1 MTLIRRFLI
10 NLFLIFTI
18 GNAFGQ
24 TDQTVKLSNKV
35 YSILFVG
42 NSLTY
47 TNNIP
52 LLVKKKAK
60 LKGINL
66 NIKVIAYPNYALFD
80 HWNNGKVQKLI
91 SRKNYDFV
99 IVQQGPSSQNKG
111 RQLLLEYAEKFSQL
125 CKNNNTKLVL
135 YMVWPS
141 VDNFHTFGSV
151 INNYREAAVKN
162 KAILCP
168 VGEVWKTHI
177 EKTNNFDYYS
187 FDNFHPS
194 LKGSQVIA
202 DVIVQHL
209 FN

>member
-10 NLFLIFTI
+10 NLLLIFTL
-18 GNAFGQ
+18 GNALGQ
-24 TDQTVKLSNKV
+24 TDHTAKLSNKV
-35 YSILFVG
+35 YTILFVG

-60 LKGINL
+60 LNGIKL
-66 NIKVIAYPNYALFD
+66 NTTMLAYPDYALFD

-91 SRKNYDFV
+91 SRKKYDFV
-99 IVQQGPSSQNKG
+99 IVQQGPSSQNEG
-111 RQLLLEYAEKFSQL
+111 RQLLLEYADKFSQL
-125 CKNNNTKLVL
+125 CKNNSSKLVI

-141 VDNFHTFGSV
+141 VDNFHTFGNV
-151 INNYREAAVKN
+151 IKNYREAAVMN
-162 KAILCP
+162 NAILCP
-168 VGEVWKTHI
+168 VGEVWKTYI
-177 EKTNNFDYYS
+177 ENTNNFDYYS

-194 LKGSQVIA
+194 LKGSQVVA